1 MKQEGKSDI
10 ETTITQTNTEFSYAL
25 GVKETGFQ
33 TETGSIKMASIS
45 AGKWSGLF
53 NFTITSSVDLEAEDS
68 IASTEQDIVNITPTG
83 NDTAQGKQSEFN
95 QLENVVE

>member
-1 MKQEGKSDI
+1 
-10 ETTITQTNTEFSYAL
+10 
-25 GVKETGFQ
+25 
-33 TETGSIKMASIS
+33 
-45 AGKWSGLF
+45 LF